1 VGRSRAALNAALAV
15 TLLFAAVCVR
25 AQIKIHSLTDVIEG
39 HSVGGVTIDLVGNI
53 YVADWGNNRVQVL
66 DPDGRFRVKLLGDAG
81 LSKWAQEFLP
91 ANPDYMEARTVAK
104 NRETERFLWGP
115 TAVKFDTAGHLY
127 IVDSC
132 RYRIQIYR
140 RSY

>member
-1 VGRSRAALNAALAV
+1 M
-15 TLLFAAVCVR
+15 
-25 AQIKIHSLTDVIEG
+25 
-39 HSVGGVTIDLVGNI
+39 

-66 DPDGRFRVKLLGDAG
+66 GPDGRFRIKLLGDAG

-91 ANPDYMEARTVAK
+91 ANPDYMEARAIAK
-104 NRETERFLWGP
+104 NREAERFLWGP
-115 TAVKFDTAGHLY
+115 TAVKLDTAGYLY